1 VRGAGETAS
10 NGRRREGGARLTRLE
25 VGERPDGRAPPVSD
39 RRKKKREEAVLGRR
53 GRVAGPLGPSAR
65 AREKE
70 KAAGLGC
77 LRAEGM
83 LGRREKR
90 KREGEREGKGFLF
103 FLLKF
108 LFKFIF
114 QTFKL
119 QSNKNPCIRIMMHK
133 HLLFLNYFSD
143 V

>member
-1 VRGAGETAS
+1 L
-10 NGRRREGGARLTRLE
+10 GRRRARE
-25 VGERPDGRAPPVSD
+25 
-39 RRKKKREEAVLGRR
+39 
-53 GRVAGPLGPSAR
+53 
-65 AREKE
+65 EKE
-70 KAAGLGC
+70 KASGLGC

-90 KREGEREGKGFLF
+90 KREGEGEGKGISF
-103 FLLKF
+103 FKKKF
-108 LFKFIF
+108 FSNSFF